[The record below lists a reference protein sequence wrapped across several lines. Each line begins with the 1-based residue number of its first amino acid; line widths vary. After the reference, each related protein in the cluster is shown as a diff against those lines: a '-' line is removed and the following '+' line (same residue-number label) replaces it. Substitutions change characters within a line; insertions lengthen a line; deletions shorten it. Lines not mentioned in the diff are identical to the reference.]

1 MNNMKN
7 YKKLIVPNDS
17 AWSRNTL
24 FSKLHWRI
32 RYFLVGVKNIFRWI
46 PTLYKDKDWDEWHI
60 FTILQ
65 KKIEFQRKEIVHANR
80 HVGVER
86 DNRDMTIVLNLIERV
101 KEGYYE
107 TEYLDYEDSN
117 FNFEPIEDNDEL
129 HRLKIDILSEKY
141 DEYLKKYPSSVREV
155 LKTQPNVNRR
165 DLCYYVSQHNQE
177 KAHNLLFK
185 ILKER
190 MRWWWD

>member
-1 MNNMKN
+1 M
-7 YKKLIVPNDS
+7 
-17 AWSRNTL
+17 
-24 FSKLHWRI
+24 
-32 RYFLVGVKNIFRWI
+32 
-46 PTLYKDKDWDEWHI
+46 
-60 FTILQ
+60 
-65 KKIEFQRKEIVHANR
+65 
-80 HVGVER
+80 
-86 DNRDMTIVLNLIERV
+86 
-101 KEGYYE
+101 
-107 TEYLDYEDSN
+107 DYEDSN